1 MTLPM
6 KPILLATLM
15 AALPTA
21 AMSDAVPGTVPGT
34 DITQPASEPVIAEGP
49 ATVVATDTGT
59 DTGPDMDTGDTDT
72 GDARPDDATEAETAA
87 EAEPEGLRILDATD
101 IDPDEFLWEW
111 RILAVMAD
119 TPNDPAFIR
128 QMRDINERANEL
140 FERDVVVVF
149 DSDRN
154 SGSILRQR
162 LRPRGFMLV
171 IIDKDGEVKQR
182 RPAPRDV
189 REISAVID
197 RFPLR
202 RQEMLERRPAGR

>member
-6 KPILLATLM
+6 KPFLLAILIVM
-15 AALPTA
+15 APISAMADTVSNENAIALGQEGPVDDA
-21 AMSDAVPGTVPGT
+21 AAGADTDALNGT
-34 DITQPASEPVIAEGP
+34 DMIEPEP
-49 ATVVATDTGT
+49 Q
-59 DTGPDMDTGDTDT
+59 
-72 GDARPDDATEAETAA
+72 
-87 EAEPEGLRILDATD
+87 PEGLRILDAAD

-111 RILAVMAD
+111 RILAIMAD

-128 QMRDINERANEL
+128 QMREINERPGEL
-140 FERDVVVVF
+140 FERDVVVIV
-149 DSDRN
+149 DTDRN

-162 LRPRGFMLV
+162 LRPRGFMLA

-202 RQEMLERRPAGR
+202 RQEMLERLPAGR

>member
-6 KPILLATLM
+6 KPFLLVVLVALLPIGAM
-15 AALPTA
+15 ADTA
-21 AMSDAVPGTVPGT
+21 PDENLIPAVDDAIADDTAEDIGT
-34 DITQPASEPVIAEGP
+34 DA
-49 ATVVATDTGT
+49 DT
-59 DTGPDMDTGDTDT
+59 
-72 GDARPDDATEAETAA
+72 TEAQ
-87 EAEPEGLRILDATD
+87 PEGLRILDAAD
-101 IDPDEFLWEW
+101 IDPDSFLWEW
-111 RILAVMAD
+111 RILAIMAD
-119 TPNDPAFIR
+119 TPNDPAFIS
-128 QMRDINERANEL
+128 QMREINERQDAL
-140 FERDVVVVF
+140 FERDVVVIV
-149 DSDRN
+149 DTDRN

-162 LRPRGFMLV
+162 LRPRGFMLA